1 MRIGYYS
8 AALVSA
14 VALAGCSADRLS
26 VPNYNSPTPEGAAA
40 APLVALAQ
48 SSSGMIT
55 QMRGL
60 GTGPFS
66 QFGILGREAFNYTA
80 QEGRNTT
87 GYLVSPND
95 VTGFGVGTF
104 GGYFTIQRN
113 AYNFDKIV
121 DAAESALT
129 PAQVAGARGFNNTVK
144 GWAMLLYIMSRHDIG
159 GPTQLTDD
167 PNFIAPFVSRDSVYG
182 WLVARL
188 NEGQTQLA
196 AGGTAF
202 AFPLTAGYA
211 GFDTPANYV
220 KFNRAVAA
228 RAYAYRGSLSTGA
241 TRTGFYQQ
249 AITALSQSFLN
260 TGAALDLGVYHVYST
275 AAGDAT
281 NGINNTTNLDFV
293 AHPSIVTDAE
303 AGDKRLAA
311 KTRTIT
317 RKNAPVPNAISTTVG
332 FQRYTAQTTPAPIIR
347 NAELILLRAEA
358 RYFTGDQAGAL
369 ADLNVIRTGDGGLA
383 ALTAADI
390 NTDDK
395 FITRLL
401 YERRYTLLIEGHR
414 WVDVRRFGRLS
425 TLPLDDPTHV
435 RGVQQPVALQEC
447 DSRKN
452 TGDASLVAPSCP

>member
-8 AALVSA
+8 AALLGA

-26 VPNYNSPTPEGAAA
+26 VPNYNSPTPAGAAG

-48 SSSGMIT
+48 ASSGLIT

-60 GTGPFS
+60 GTGPFA

-87 GYLVSPND
+87 GYLVTPND

-104 GGYFTIQRN
+104 GGYFTLQRN

-121 DAAESALT
+121 DAAEAALQ
-129 PAQVAGARGFNNTVK
+129 PAQVSSARGFNNTVK
-144 GWAMLLYIMSRHDIG
+144 GWGMLLYIMSRHDIG
-159 GPTQLTDD
+159 GPTELTDD

-182 WLVARL
+182 WLLARL

-211 GFDTPANYV
+211 GFDSPTNFIKV
-220 KFNRAVAA
+220 NRALAA
-228 RAYAYRGSLSTGA
+228 RAYAYRGSLATGA
-241 TRTGFYQQ
+241 ARTGFYQQ
-249 AITALSQSFLN
+249 ALTALGLSFLS
-260 TGAALDLGVYHVYST
+260 TTAALDLGAYHVYST
-275 AAGDAT
+275 ASGDAT
-281 NGINNTTNLDFV
+281 NGINTATNLDFV

-303 AGDKRLAA
+303 AGDRRVAA

-332 FQRYTAQTTPAPIIR
+332 FIRYPAQTTPAPIIR

-369 ADLNVIRTGDGGLA
+369 ADLNVIRTGDGGLP

-414 WVDVRRFGRLS
+414 WVDVRRFGKLN

-447 DSRKN
+447 DSRRN
-452 TGDASLVAPSCP
+452 TGDASLAAPSCP

>member
-8 AALVSA
+8 AALLGA
-14 VALAGCSADRLS
+14 VALGGCSADRLN
-26 VPNYNSPTPEGAAA
+26 VPNYNSPTPEGASS

-48 SSSGMIT
+48 ASSGMLT

-60 GTGPFS
+60 GTGPIS

-95 VTGFGVGTF
+95 NTGFGVGTF
-104 GGYFTIQRN
+104 GGYFTLQRN
-113 AYNFDKIV
+113 AYNFDKII

-129 PAQVAGARGFNNTVK
+129 PAQVSAARGFNNTVK
-144 GWAMLLYIMSRHDIG
+144 GWGMLLYIMSRHDIG
-159 GPTQLTDD
+159 GPTELTDD
-167 PNFIAPFVSRDSVYG
+167 PNFIAPFVSRDSVYS
-182 WLVARL
+182 WLINRL

-211 GFDTPANYV
+211 GFDTPANYI

-241 TRTGFYQQ
+241 ARTGFYQQ
-249 AITALSQSFLN
+249 ALTALSQSFLN

-275 AAGDAT
+275 ASGDAT

-303 AGDKRLAA
+303 PGDRRVAT

-332 FQRYTAQTTPAPIIR
+332 FQRYPAQTTPLPVIR

-358 RYFTGDQAGAL
+358 RYFTGDKAGAL
-369 ADLNVIRTGDGGLA
+369 ADLNVIRTTDGGLP
-383 ALTAADI
+383 ALSAGDI
-390 NTDDK
+390 DTDDK

-414 WVDVRRFGRLS
+414 WVDVRRFGKIN
-425 TLPLDDPTHV
+425 TLPLDDPTHT
-435 RGVQQPVALQEC
+435 RGLQQPVPTQEC
-447 DSRKN
+447 DSRTN
-452 TGDASLVAPSCP
+452 TGKAELKAPGCP

>member
-8 AALVSA
+8 AALVGA
-14 VALAGCSADRLS
+14 VVLAGCSADRLN

-40 APLVALAQ
+40 SPLVALAQ
-48 SSSGMIT
+48 ASSGLIT

-60 GTGPFS
+60 GTGPIS
-66 QFGILGREAFNYTA
+66 QFGILGREAFNYTP

-104 GGYFTIQRN
+104 GGYFTLQRN
-113 AYNFDKIV
+113 AYNFDAIIK
-121 DAAESALT
+121 AAESALT
-129 PAQVAGARGFNNTVK
+129 PAQVSGAKGFNNTVK
-144 GWAMLLYIMSRHDIG
+144 GWGMLLYIMSRHDIG
-159 GPTQLTDD
+159 GPTELTDD
-167 PNFIAPFVSRDSVYG
+167 PNYIAPFVSRDSVYG
-182 WLVARL
+182 WLLARL

-196 AGGTAF
+196 AGGTTF
-202 AFPLTAGYA
+202 AFPLTAGYT
-211 GFDTPANYV
+211 GFSTPADYI

-249 AITALSQSFLN
+249 ALTALGQSFLN
-260 TGAALDLGVYHVYST
+260 TGASLDLGVYHVYST
-275 AAGDAT
+275 ASGDAT

-293 AHPSIVTDAE
+293 AHPSIVPDAE
-303 AGDKRLAA
+303 PGDRRLAA
-311 KTRTIT
+311 KTRTIA
-317 RKNAPVPNAISTTVG
+317 RRNAPVPNAISTTVG
-332 FQRYTAQTTPAPIIR
+332 FQRYPAQTTPLPIIR

-369 ADLNVIRTGDGGLA
+369 ADLNVIRTTDGGLP

-414 WVDVRRFGRLS
+414 WVDVRRFGKLN
-425 TLPLDDPTHV
+425 TLPLDDPTHT

-447 DSRKN
+447 DSRRN
-452 TGDASLVAPSCP
+452 TGKPELAAPSCP

>member
-1 MRIGYYS
+1 MRIGSYS
-8 AALVSA
+8 AALLGA
-14 VALAGCSADRLS
+14 VALAGCSADRLN

-48 SSSGMIT
+48 ASSGIIT

-60 GTGPFS
+60 GAGPI
-66 QFGILGREAFNYTA
+66 QQWGILGREAYNYTA

-104 GGYFTIQRN
+104 GGYFTLQRN
-113 AYNFDKIV
+113 AYNFDNVI

-129 PAQVAGARGFNNTVK
+129 PAQVSGARGFNNTAK
-144 GWAMLLYIMSRHDIG
+144 GWGMLLYIMSRHDIG
-159 GPTQLTDD
+159 GPTEITDD
-167 PNFIAPFVSRDSVYG
+167 PNFIAPFVSRDSVYS
-182 WLVARL
+182 WLINRL

-211 GFDTPANYV
+211 GFDTPANFV
-220 KFNRAVAA
+220 KVNRAIAA

-241 TRTGFYQQ
+241 TRTGFYQS
-249 AITALSQSFLN
+249 ALTALGQSFLS
-260 TGAALDLGVYHVYST
+260 TTAALDLGAYHVYST

-293 AHPSIVTDAE
+293 AHPSIVPDAE
-303 AGDKRLAA
+303 AGDKRVAA

-332 FQRYTAQTTPAPIIR
+332 FQRYTAQTTPIPIIR

-369 ADLNVIRTGDGGLA
+369 ADLNVIRTGDGGLP

-414 WVDVRRFGRLS
+414 WVDVRRFGKLT

-435 RGVQQPVALQEC
+435 RGVQQPVSLQEC

-452 TGDASLVAPSCP
+452 TGNATLAAPSCP